1 VAHSKSHVRWISRSG
16 CRTLCRLRVWLLR
29 IQIVHK
35 TMGRNVKKRFLNREN
50 FIVGLCAAAT
60 LALVLIADHNGLPR
74 KWHTAI
80 FGTVVPFSFVLASY
94 ASRWRRWSFWVAFAI
109 CFVVH
114 SVAIW
119 VLFQYLILGV
129 APGWDLWTPIVI
141 VESFLLLV
149 TIKIIENK
157 LLGKHPHTI
166 SL

>member
-1 VAHSKSHVRWISRSG
+1 MHETTGRS
-16 CRTLCRLRVWLLR
+16 L
-29 IQIVHK
+29 
-35 TMGRNVKKRFLNREN
+35 KKRVLTKEN
-50 FIVGLCAAAT
+50 FILGLCAAAT
-60 LALVLIADHNGLPR
+60 LALVLIADHNGLPQ

-80 FGTVVPFSFVLASY
+80 FGTVAPFCIVLMCY
-94 ASRWRRWSFWVAFAI
+94 PSRRHRWSFLVAFAI

-166 SL
+166 SI